1 MRPKFTKKAVKT
13 DKKEKNIGGDAFFL
27 FGLFRKSLLTF
38 GAMPSLHH
46 IARAVADVFLE
57 RRCPVCGRFLRLTED
72 RLCIFCAADLPQTWY
87 WLLSRNPMADRF
99 NALLAGHFAMSDP
112 GTKPT
117 PCVNSPF
124 SRTAPPF
131 STLPCVIS
139 PFSRTAPSL
148 TASSLRAEAPESPGL
163 PTPAAPP
170 HGRSLQTAGLSGTSA
185 TPASGSEQAGF
196 ATGPLQTAGLSGTS
210 ATPASGSDL
219 RYVFAAALMFYRS
232 EAGYA
237 AIPKALKYHADY
249 GMGRYYARML
259 GRRLAGSELF
269 RDVSVVIPVPLHP
282 LRRWRRGYNQAEV
295 LAREV
300 ARALGASLRTD
311 LLRRRRYTRTQTRLQ
326 GTAKARNVAAAFV
339 LTRRARRMK
348 AFDGTHALLLDDV
361 FTTGA
366 TLSACFLALLPLFP
380 PPASRISVA
389 TLAVVKE

>member
-1 MRPKFTKKAVKT
+1 MAISVR
-13 DKKEKNIGGDAFFL
+13 
-27 FGLFRKSLLTF
+27 TF
-38 GAMPSLHH
+38 S
-46 IARAVADVFLE
+46 
-57 RRCPVCGRFLRLTED
+57 PVTPF
-72 RLCIFCAADLPQTWY
+72 
-87 WLLSRNPMADRF
+87 
-99 NALLAGHFAMSDP
+99 P
-112 GTKPT
+112 GMMTV

-124 SRTAPPF
+124 SRTAP
-131 STLPCVIS
+131 SLSAVPCVIS

-170 HGRSLQTAGLSGTSA
+170 HGRS
-185 TPASGSEQAGF
+185 
-196 ATGPLQTAGLSGTS
+196 LQTAGLSGTS